1 MNDIVSVFVV
11 FFVFKALGGLL
22 RSLFTETNE
31 TILEETDKSR
41 LPYLPMVLFHKV
53 KNILCTFCTQMP
65 MLCGKGLVYL
75 FRKTIVGKPY
85 CKRYLQY
92 DDCRHT
98 NIEFLCIVL

>member
-53 KNILCTFCTQMP
+53 KNILCTFLYTNANA
-65 MLCGKGLVYL
+65 LWKGTCVP
-75 FRKTIVGKPY
+75 IS
-85 CKRYLQY
+85 
-92 DDCRHT
+92 
-98 NIEFLCIVL
+98 